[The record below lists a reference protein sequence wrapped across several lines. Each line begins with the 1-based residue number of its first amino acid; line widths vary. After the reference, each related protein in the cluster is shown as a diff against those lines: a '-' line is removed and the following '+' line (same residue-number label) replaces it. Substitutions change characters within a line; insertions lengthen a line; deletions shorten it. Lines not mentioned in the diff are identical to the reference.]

1 VDVKPNAGI
10 FLNFDVQFSTERA
23 LPAVLSEFCYS
34 LKGKSLTFI
43 GYNRH
48 LNLRFYEAFSQ
59 EVEIGMK
66 MGVTAPVRKW
76 QKD

>member
-1 VDVKPNAGI
+1 MLEI
-10 FLNFDVQFSTERA
+10 FLNFDVQFSTERT
-23 LPAVLSEFCYS
+23 LPAVLSEFCHS
-34 LKGKSLTFI
+34 LEGKSLISI

-48 LNLRFYEAFSQ
+48 LNLRFCEAFSQ

-66 MGVTAPVRKW
+66 MGVAAQVRKW